1 MLLNNFFFN
10 IDFKN
15 KGVRGLVGVI
25 IISCFLY
32 DIMRIVVLIYFIWEG
47 NLVIKF
53 VLEGCFWICRLLK
66 IKFVIDICL
75 KWR

>member
-10 IDFKN
+10 ILKI
-15 KGVRGLVGVI
+15 RGLVGVI
-25 IISCFLY
+25 LFSCYLY
-32 DIMRIVVLIYFIWEG
+32 DIIRIVVLIYFIWEG

-53 VLEGCFWICRLLK
+53 VLEGWFWICRLLK
-66 IKFVIDICL
+66 IRFVIDICL